1 MGMDILAAHPVQVA
15 LANVLVQT
23 TDKSLQGTVSV
34 LLPPFMLALGNEE
47 NSHDIVSL
55 GLP

>member
-1 MGMDILAAHPVQVA
+1 MAIGLLPRSWA
-15 LANVLVQT
+15 QT

-34 LLPPFMLALGNEE
+34 LFLPFMLALGNEE

>member
-1 MGMDILAAHPVQVA
+1 MDILAAHPVQVA
-15 LANVLVQT
+15 MGNVLVQT
-23 TDKSLQGTVSV
+23 TDQGLQGTVSV

-55 GLP
+55 GLT